1 MEWLNVKDIGEMDI
15 KYFQDTDRLL
25 VSFSDGG
32 IVETRD
38 VNENFLIELDADGK
52 VVSVTIEHAG
62 ERVDVSRFVLSGDQ
76 SDGGSCF
83 RGGMGA

>member
-1 MEWLNVKDIGEMDI
+1 MDI
-15 KYFQDTDRLL
+15 KYFEDTDTLL
-25 VSFSDGG
+25 FIFSDGE

-62 ERVDVSRFVLSGDQ
+62 EHVDVSRFISSRDQ

-83 RGGMGA
+83 RGGMGALC